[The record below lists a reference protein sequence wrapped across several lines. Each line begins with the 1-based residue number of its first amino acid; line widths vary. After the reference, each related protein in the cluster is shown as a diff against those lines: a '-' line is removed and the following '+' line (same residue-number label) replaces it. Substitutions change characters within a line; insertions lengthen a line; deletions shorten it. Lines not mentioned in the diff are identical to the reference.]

1 MHKATSNGQF
11 CKDPVY
17 FTKFIL
23 SMSQRK
29 YRNILLFDYCDQK
42 TRRFKNPFKVNQ
54 ILWKQKSL
62 NADRST
68 TGMANI
74 RFATM
79 I

>member
-42 TRRFKNPFKVNQ
+42 NTSV
-54 ILWKQKSL
+54 
-62 NADRST
+62 
-68 TGMANI
+68 
-74 RFATM
+74 
-79 I
+79 